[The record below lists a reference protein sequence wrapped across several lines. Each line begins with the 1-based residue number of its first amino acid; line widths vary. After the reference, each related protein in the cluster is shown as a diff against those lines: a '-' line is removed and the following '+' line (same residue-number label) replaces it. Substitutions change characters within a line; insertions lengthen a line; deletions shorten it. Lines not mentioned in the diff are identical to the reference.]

1 MLEGMNETSLQSTR
15 LLDTGSSALTSLVE
29 ERRWRDLPERER
41 IGAIYEFVRDEIRFG
56 YNRSDDVIAS
66 EVLRDGY
73 GQCNTKSTLLMALL
87 RVSGIAC
94 RFHGFTIHKRL
105 QKGVVTGLLYWLAP
119 REILHSWVEVQVDG
133 QWVPLEGVIL
143 DDAYLDGVRRFTGVS
158 RGPLLGY
165 AVGTEDV
172 SRPEV
177 QWKGEPT
184 FIQRTGIARDLGLFD
199 DPDAF
204 YAQQGT
210 NLGGVRRWLFENVF
224 RHQMN
229 RRVNKLRTGGEATS
243 CSPAARS
250 PDPAGLATV
259 AGRQGS

>member
-1 MLEGMNETSLQSTR
+1 MNKTFLQPTR
-15 LLDTGSSALTSLVE
+15 RLDFSSPSLTSLVE
-29 ERRWRDLPERER
+29 ERRWRELPEGER

-56 YNRSDDVIAS
+56 YNRSDDVLAS

-87 RVSGIAC
+87 RASGIAC
-94 RFHGFTIHKRL
+94 RFHGFTIDKKL

-133 QWVPLEGVIL
+133 TWTALEGVIL
-143 DDAYLDGVRRFTGVS
+143 DDAYLEGVRRHTGVN

-165 AVGTEDV
+165 AVGTEDM
-172 SRPEV
+172 SRPAV
-177 QWKGEPT
+177 RWRGAPT
-184 FIQRTGIARDLGLFD
+184 YIQRTGITRDLGLFD

-204 YAQQGT
+204 YAQHGT

-224 RHQMN
+224 RHRMN
-229 RRVNKLRTGGEATS
+229 RRVHGLRTEGGAAA
-243 CSPAARS
+243 CSSVTAS
-250 PDPAGLATV
+250 V
-259 AGRQGS
+259 

>member
-1 MLEGMNETSLQSTR
+1 MNKTFLQPTR
-15 LLDTGSSALTSLVE
+15 RLDFSSPSLTSLVE
-29 ERRWRDLPERER
+29 KRRWRELPEGER

-56 YNRSDDVIAS
+56 YNRSDDVLAS

-87 RVSGIAC
+87 RASGVAC
-94 RFHGFTIHKRL
+94 RFHGFTIDKKL

-133 QWVPLEGVIL
+133 TWTPLEGVIL
-143 DDAYLDGVRRFTGVS
+143 DDAYLEGVRRHTGVTQGS
-158 RGPLLGY
+158 LLGY

-172 SRPEV
+172 GRPAV
-177 QWKGEPT
+177 RWRGEPT
-184 FIQRTGIARDLGLFD
+184 YIQRAGIARDLGLFD

-204 YAQQGT
+204 YAQHGT
-210 NLGGVRRWLFENVF
+210 NLGGARRWLFENVF

-229 RRVNKLRTGGEATS
+229 RRVLGLRAEAVATA
-243 CSPAARS
+243 CSSAAAS
-250 PDPAGLATV
+250 A
-259 AGRQGS
+259 

>member
-1 MLEGMNETSLQSTR
+1 MPRWLGVTRFEGMNETILQPTR
-15 LLDTGSSALTSLVE
+15 LLDTRSPALASLVE
-29 ERRWRDLPERER
+29 HRRWRELPEQER

-56 YNRSDDVIAS
+56 YNRSDDIAAS

-87 RVSGIAC
+87 RASDIAC

-119 REILHSWVEVQVDG
+119 REILHSWVEVQVGG
-133 QWVPLEGVIL
+133 QWTALEGVIL
-143 DDAYLDGVRRFTGVS
+143 DDAYLDGVRRHTGVT

-165 AVGTEDV
+165 AVGTKDV
-172 SRPEV
+172 GRPEV
-177 QWKGEPT
+177 QWRGEPT
-184 FIQRTGIARDLGLFD
+184 YIQRTGIARDLGLFD

-204 YAQQGT
+204 YARQGT

-229 RRVNKLRTGGEATS
+229 RRVDKLRAGGGSAACSSIAT
-243 CSPAARS
+243 P
-250 PDPAGLATV
+250 T
-259 AGRQGS
+259 